1 MADRDDRDGSEDR
14 DGTDDRD
21 ERNDRDGT
29 DDREDACG
37 ATEGSEPADRPL
49 TEAEI
54 EADDDT
60 DFLWHIIAPIAAA
73 AGLYLWH
80 SLELPW
86 YSNGYVTINHTA
98 LGLLA
103 LGVAAIAVR
112 MIRRRQ
118 VRDYLD
124 RNAGAPG
131 ATHEQPLRDRPAAE
145 PEGNAAPS
153 AEPGGAPDGETD
165 PGEDGPGDDGPGS
178 GTERPHRP

>member
-1 MADRDDRDGSEDR
+1 MAERDDRDGS
-14 DGTDDRD
+14 DDRD
-21 ERNDRDGT
+21 
-29 DDREDACG
+29 DACESPEESD
-37 ATEGSEPADRPL
+37 TADRPL

-80 SLELPW
+80 RLELPW

-103 LGVAAIAVR
+103 LGIAAIAVR

-131 ATHEQPLRDRPAAE
+131 ATHEQPLHDRLRAAE
-145 PEGNAAPS
+145 PEDDAAPG
-153 AEPGGAPDGETD
+153 AEAGGAPDGETH
-165 PGEDGPGDDGPGS
+165 PGDDGPGS